1 MMVVIGF
8 EMDSAGNKLTF
19 SLTPWFATS
28 VPISSTSEWENA
40 QSFHNLS
47 EFFFFFNCVVYP
59 WL

>member
-28 VPISSTSEWENA
+28 VPIGSTSEWENA

-47 EFFFFFNCVVYP
+47 EFFVVIV
-59 WL
+59 